1 MSLETES
8 ANFIREYVFAMEK
21 NWVDYLPTVASNTHS
36 IMAYGLLDTEITAL
50 KAGLTLIKFTKIGL

>member
-8 ANFIREYVFAMEK
+8 ANIKEYVFAMEK
-21 NWVDYLPTVASNTHS
+21 NWVDYLPTVASNTYS

-50 KAGLTLIKFTKIGL
+50 KARLTLIKFTKIGL